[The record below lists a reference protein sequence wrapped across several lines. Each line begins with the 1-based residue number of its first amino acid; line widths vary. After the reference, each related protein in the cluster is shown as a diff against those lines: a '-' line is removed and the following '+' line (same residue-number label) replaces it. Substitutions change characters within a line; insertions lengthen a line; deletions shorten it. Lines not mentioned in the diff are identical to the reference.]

1 MKREINVDFSTI
13 FRLTKPAF
21 FNYFSSVQFFFSVR
35 KEGWS
40 GQPKQKNLHYRHVV
54 SVAASRSALKTK
66 IFPLKQIS
74 KITCLIQGHQ
84 RNYCQRLQAC
94 LIFNWLHVIAD
105 MLDR

>member
-40 GQPKQKNLHYRHVV
+40 GQPKHRI
-54 SVAASRSALKTK
+54 K
-66 IFPLKQIS
+66 IY
-74 KITCLIQGHQ
+74 ITATL
-84 RNYCQRLQAC
+84 YRLQLPAQ
-94 LIFNWLHVIAD
+94 L
-105 MLDR
+105 